1 MQEAAVTHSY
11 RVGIDVGGTF
21 TDFVLIGSEDER
33 LVTWKEPST
42 PADPVRS
49 VVDGFAQLLR
59 QAGMTAADIDVVV
72 HGTTLALNAI
82 LQERGGRV
90 GLVVSRGFGD
100 MMVIGRGGLPN
111 SHNYKDPKRHP
122 LVPRRHV
129 YEIPARLRVDGS
141 VMEAPSEADIDAVA
155 AAARADDL
163 QALAVLVINSYNHPD
178 MEVGLAAALAARL
191 PDMRVMAS
199 AELWPEV
206 REFERAL
213 VAVLNGYIHPMMDEY
228 YAALDREL
236 SAMGLGGR
244 LEIATSNGGTVGV
257 ATARR
262 RPIDT
267 LLSGPAAGVSAGTRL
282 AAEAG
287 ITHAISVDMGGT
299 SSDMSITHDGA
310 PEFTTETR
318 IGNYPVIIPAINVW
332 TIGAGGG
339 SVLWADPQG
348 LLKVGPRSA
357 GADPGPACYGRG
369 GGEPTITDC
378 YLVLGYL
385 DPRHFL
391 GGRMALDRDAAATAL
406 ARIGAAVGV
415 DGAARVAEAAIRIA
429 TAKMAT
435 EVTKGMAQRGYDL
448 AEFTL
453 LPYGGAGPTQAA
465 LLAEE
470 TRLGRI
476 LVPPSPGTFCAFG
489 AVTGGLKR
497 DFARSRR
504 ATLNADPDAG
514 QAFAEALASL
524 EAEAAD
530 WTATEGGRAGQA
542 TIAVFADMQYP
553 KTAVELTIPI
563 PHETATRADPG
574 ELAELFHLEHER
586 LYGFRDAA
594 SPVHF
599 TTVRLTASLAAPTLR
614 LPPRAANGEANPAG
628 RRNMIWRGE
637 TIEANIFTADSLPA
651 AAALSG
657 PAIVEMADSTI
668 VVPPGWS
675 LVCDTIGAMHLTRKD
690 WDGPDHA

>member
-1 MQEAAVTHSY
+1 MARSY

-21 TDFVLIGSEDER
+21 TDFVLIDSEGER
-33 LVTWKEPST
+33 LETWKEPST
-42 PADPVRS
+42 PADPARS
-49 VVDGFAQLLR
+49 VVDGFAQLL
-59 QAGMTAADIDVVV
+59 QHAKLSAADVDVVV
-72 HGTTLALNAI
+72 HGTTLGLNAI

-90 GLVVSRGFGD
+90 GLVISRGFGD
-100 MMVIGRGGLPN
+100 IMVIGRGGLPN
-111 SHNYKDPKRHP
+111 SHNYKDPKRQP
-122 LVPRRHV
+122 LVQRRHV
-129 YEIPARLRVDGS
+129 YEIPARLRIDGS
-141 VMEAPSEADIDAVA
+141 VLEEPSEEDLDRVA
-155 AAARADDL
+155 AAARADEL
-163 QALAVLVINSYNHPD
+163 QALAVLVINSYSHPD
-178 MEVGLAAALAARL
+178 MEEAVAGALAARL
-191 PDMRVMAS
+191 PDVRVMAS
-199 AELWPEV
+199 AALWPEV

-213 VAVLNGYIHPMMDEY
+213 VAVLNGYIHPMMDDY

-257 ATARR
+257 ETARR

-299 SSDMSITHDGA
+299 SSDMSITHDGE

-318 IGNYPVIIPAINVW
+318 IGVYPVIIPAINVW

-369 GGEPTITDC
+369 GSEPTITDC

-385 DPRHFL
+385 DPEHFL
-391 GGRMALDRDAAATAL
+391 GGRMALDRDAAEAAL
-406 ARIGAAVGV
+406 ARLGKAIGI
-415 DGAARVAEAAIRIA
+415 DGAEQVAEAAIRIA
-429 TAKMAT
+429 TAKMST

-448 AEFTL
+448 ADFTL
-453 LPYGGAGPTQAA
+453 LPFGGAGPTQAA

-470 TRLGRI
+470 TRLSRI

-489 AVTGGLKR
+489 AVTGGLRR

-504 ATLNADPDAG
+504 ATLNADPEAG
-514 QAFAEALASL
+514 RAFAEALESL
-524 EAEAAD
+524 EAEAAA
-530 WTATEGGRAGQA
+530 WSTEEGGPAGQA
-542 TIAVFADMQYP
+542 EIAVFADMQYP
-553 KTAVELTIPI
+553 KTAVELTIAVPPEI
-563 PHETATRADPG
+563 AKRADPS
-574 ELAELFHLEHER
+574 ELAELFHCEHER

-594 SPVHF
+594 SPVYF
-599 TTVRLTASLAAPTLR
+599 TTVRVTARLPAPSLK
-614 LPPRAANGEANPAG
+614 LPPRSANGSAVPAG
-628 RRNMIWRGE
+628 RRRVIWRGAPV
-637 TIEANIFTADSLPA
+637 EAEVFAADSLPA
-651 AAALSG
+651 GAELRG
-657 PAIVEMADSTI
+657 PAIIEMIDSTI

-675 LVCDTIGAMHLTRKD
+675 LGSDAIGSMHLTRKD
-690 WDGPDHA
+690 